1 MTGQL
6 TPIAALDILPD
17 GTIRRVTD
25 RWPAPAP
32 GDGALWRWLHCDRT
46 DPAFA
51 EWSRAHL
58 PSLARSGLV
67 QAETRPRFD
76 MLDDGLVLNLR
87 AINLN
92 PEQAEEDMVS
102 MRLWMTPLL
111 VVSTRYRRMFVIE
124 ELVAAMEA
132 GRAPLSTGA
141 FAVRL
146 ADRITARIESVAA
159 EREESL
165 DEVEEQLLDAH
176 PDRVGTGE
184 TEIALI
190 ARSIIKMRRY
200 IAPQREALARFAASD
215 APYITKAERFAL
227 REIANRTT
235 RSVEDLDTIRE
246 RLASLRAHI
255 DGLNAARIG
264 RNGFVLSI
272 VAAIFLPL
280 GFLTG
285 LFGVNLAGMPGG
297 NWPGAFAALCAG
309 TAVLGVALWFFFRW
323 KRWF

>member
-1 MTGQL
+1 
-6 TPIAALDILPD
+6 
-17 GTIRRVTD
+17 
-25 RWPAPAP
+25 
-32 GDGALWRWLHCDRT
+32 
-46 DPAFA
+46 
-51 EWSRAHL
+51 
-58 PSLARSGLV
+58 
-67 QAETRPRFD
+67 
-76 MLDDGLVLNLR
+76 
-87 AINLN
+87 
-92 PEQAEEDMVS
+92 
-102 MRLWMTPLL
+102 
-111 VVSTRYRRMFVIE
+111 
-124 ELVAAMEA
+124 
-132 GRAPLSTGA
+132 
-141 FAVRL
+141 
-146 ADRITARIESVAA
+146 
-159 EREESL
+159 
-165 DEVEEQLLDAH
+165 LDAH
-176 PDRVGTGE
+176 PDKIGAGE

-190 ARSIIKMRRY
+190 ARSIIKLRRY

-215 APYITKAERFAL
+215 APFIGKGERFAL

-297 NWPGAFAALCAG
+297 SWPGAFAALCAG
-309 TAVLGVALWFFFRW
+309 TVVLGVALWFFFRW